1 MNFIQRILEAGF
13 VEQGQKKMLEIMP
26 HKEKWIPK
34 WWEKYPYDQHWFGV
48 CVDHPDAWFTKEG
61 FDGELQLSLQGIQ
74 TGCPEKEEDKILL
87 QNRACRYICIKIGKE
102 KIYETFSAKLPP
114 ESIVDD
120 FIKASVQPC
129 ENKGG

>member
-1 MNFIQRILEAGF
+1 MNFIERILEAGF

-48 CVDHPDAWFTKEG
+48 CIDHPDAWFRKEG

-74 TGCPEKEEDKILL
+74 LGYSEEKGDNILISGG
-87 QNRACRYICIKIGKE
+87 ACRYICIKIGST
-102 KIYETFSAKLPP
+102 KIYETFSGELPP
-114 ESIVDD
+114 ENIVND
-120 FIKASVQPC
+120 FIKASVQTC
-129 ENKGG
+129 KN